1 MQLSQGSLDLSKVES
16 VERQPLNVRIYENLK
31 AAIIKGDLQA
41 GNRLTETEVAKQM
54 KVSPT
59 PVREAFRRLAAEGLV
74 KIVPWKG
81 VVIQSFSDDEVKE
94 SYQCR
99 EALEV
104 LAVRLAAEN
113 FDEQGIEKLHGLLDQ
128 SFKAESGTEIVQLN
142 SEIHSLIIEYARNAK
157 LKTLLDLVSDVIF
170 HDRNISAYNSSRRE
184 EINAEHLEILYA
196 LKEKDADKAEKA
208 MRVHIQNG
216 LAYITQENLSK
227 KKGITSP
234 E

>member
-1 MQLSQGSLDLSKVES
+1 MSQGYLDLSKVES

-41 GNRLTETEVAKQM
+41 GSRLTETEVAKQM

-81 VVIQSFSDDEVKE
+81 VVIQSFSDEEVKE

-99 EALEV
+99 EALETLAIR
-104 LAVRLAAEN
+104 LAVEN
-113 FDEQGIEKLHGLLDQ
+113 IDEQGIERVRVLLEQ
-128 SFKAESGTEIVQLN
+128 SFDAENETEIVRLN
-142 SEIHSLIIEYARNAK
+142 SEIHSVIIEYARNAK
-157 LKTLLDLVSDVIF
+157 LKMLLGLVSDVIY

-184 EINAEHLEILYA
+184 KIKAEHLEIFHA
-196 LKEKDADKAEKA
+196 LKEKNADKAEQA

-216 LAYITQENLSK
+216 LEYIKQENSSK
-227 KKGITSP
+227 KKGTQSP

>member
-1 MQLSQGSLDLSKVES
+1 MTQGYLDLSKVES

-31 AAIIKGDLQA
+31 SAIIKGDLQA
-41 GNRLTETEVAKQM
+41 GSRLTETEVAKQM
-54 KVSPT
+54 NVSPT

-81 VVIQSFSDDEVKE
+81 VVIQSFSEDEIIE

-104 LAVRLAAEN
+104 FAIRLAVEN
-113 FDEQGIEKLHGLLDQ
+113 IDEKGIEKLRVLLDQ
-128 SFKAESGTEIVQLN
+128 SIDVESSTEFVSLN
-142 SEIHSLIIEYARNAK
+142 SEIHSVFIEYARNAK
-157 LKTLLDLVSDVIF
+157 LKTLLDLVNDVIF
-170 HDRNISAYNSSRRE
+170 HDRNISAYNSRRRE
-184 EINAEHLEILYA
+184 KIIAEHMEIFNA

-208 MRVHIQNG
+208 MRLHIKNG
-216 LAYITQENLSK
+216 LEYITLENLSK
-227 KKGITSP
+227 KKGSSSP

>member
-1 MQLSQGSLDLSKVES
+1 MSQGYLDLSKVES

-81 VVIQSFSDDEVKE
+81 VVIQSFSDEEVKE
-94 SYQCR
+94 AYQCR
-99 EALEV
+99 EALETLAIR
-104 LAVRLAAEN
+104 LAVENIDEEGIERIRVLLEQSFEAEN
-113 FDEQGIEKLHGLLDQ
+113 E
-128 SFKAESGTEIVQLN
+128 TEIVRLN
-142 SEIHSLIIEYARNAK
+142 SEIHSVIIEYARNAK
-157 LKTLLDLVSDVIF
+157 LKMLLGLVSDVIY

-184 EINAEHLEILYA
+184 KINAEHLEIFQA
-196 LKEKDADKAEKA
+196 LKEKNADKAEQA

-216 LAYITQENLSK
+216 LEYINQENLSK
-227 KKGITSP
+227 KKGTKSP

>member
-1 MQLSQGSLDLSKVES
+1 MTQGYLDLSKVES

-31 AAIIKGDLQA
+31 SAIIKGDLHA

-54 KVSPT
+54 NVSPT

-81 VVIQSFSDDEVKE
+81 VVIQSFSEAEIIE

-104 LAVRLAAEN
+104 LAIRLAVEN
-113 FDEQGIEKLHGLLDQ
+113 IDEKGIEKLRVLLNQ
-128 SFKAESGTEIVQLN
+128 SFEAESSTEFVSLN
-142 SEIHSLIIEYARNAK
+142 SEIHSVFIEYARNAK
-157 LKTLLDLVSDVIF
+157 LKTLLDLVNDVIF

-184 EINAEHLEILYA
+184 KIIAEHMEIFNA
-196 LKEKDADKAEKA
+196 LKEKNADKAESA
-208 MRVHIQNG
+208 MRLHIKNG
-216 LAYITQENLSK
+216 LEYITQENLSK
-227 KKGITSP
+227 KKVSSSP
-234 E
+234 